1 MTNASTILFLVV
13 DDLGTA
19 DLGFTGSQIR
29 TPTLDA
35 LAAGGTVLSSYY
47 VQRACTPTRA
57 ALLTGRYPLRY
68 GFQSGVLEPRKAY
81 GLALNETLVPQLLR
95 SAGWATHAIGKWHL
109 GFYRWE
115 HTPTFRGFDSY
126 YGYYTGGEDYF
137 SHVAFGGGYD
147 LRLDGSPRCGAGCS
161 RVLWEANGTYS
172 THLFARRAVDVI
184 RATPTAQK
192 LYLYL
197 ATQAVHCPAQAP
209 PEYIAPYKFANPQR
223 NVFAGML
230 AALDEGI
237 ANVSA
242 ALRRAGRWEHSL
254 VVVTADNGA
263 PTTGCGGA
271 QGGQNWPYRG
281 GKCSA
286 WEGGLRALS
295 FAHGPALGVR
305 AGATYDAPAH
315 AVDWLPTLLA
325 FAGVD
330 GGGGGGGGFAL
341 DGISLRDALTGGG
354 GGDDEREIVLEAD
367 PHAYPLDGGGWGGD
381 QHATPYYALRRGRW
395 KLLLGDPGQPGI
407 LDGYYCTGPPCDAA
421 HNNTANA
428 SAHATPLG
436 ASAVQLFDV
445 VADPHE
451 ADDRA
456 AARPDLVAAMTARIV
471 AVNASAASSA
481 QQGAADDPRGDP
493 AKHNGTEAPWL

>member
-1 MTNASTILFLVV
+1 M
-13 DDLGTA
+13 
-19 DLGFTGSQIR
+19 
-29 TPTLDA
+29 
-35 LAAGGTVLSSYY
+35 
-47 VQRACTPTRA
+47 
-57 ALLTGRYPLRY
+57 
-68 GFQSGVLEPRKAY
+68 
-81 GLALNETLVPQLLR
+81 
-95 SAGWATHAIGKWHL
+95 
-109 GFYRWE
+109 
-115 HTPTFRGFDSY
+115 
-126 YGYYTGGEDYF
+126 
-137 SHVAFGGGYD
+137 
-147 LRLDGSPRCGAGCS
+147 
-161 RVLWEANGTYS
+161 LWEANGTYS
-172 THLFARRAVDVI
+172 KHLFASRAVEVI
-184 RATPTAQK
+184 RATPKTQK

-254 VVVTADNGA
+254 VVVTADNGS

-286 WEGGLRALS
+286 WEGGLRAVS

-325 FAGVD
+325 IARVR
-330 GGGGGGGGFAL
+330 GGGGFDL
-341 DGISLRDALTGGG
+341 DGISLRDALTGG

-381 QHATPYYALRRGRW
+381 QHATPYYALRRGRE
-395 KLLLGDPGQPGI
+395 
-407 LDGYYCTGPPCDAA
+407 
-421 HNNTANA
+421 A
-428 SAHATPLG
+428 SARRPRPAGHSRWVLLHGTAVRCG
-436 ASAVQLFDV
+436 AQQHGQRECAREAARASAVQLFDV

-456 AARPDLVAAMTARIV
+456 AARPDIVAALTARIV
-471 AVNASAASSA
+471 AVNATAASSA
-481 QQGAADDPRGDP
+481 QQGAADDPAATRE
-493 AKHNGTEAPWL
+493 HNGTEAPWL

>member
-1 MTNASTILFLVV
+1 MANASTILFLVV

-19 DLGFTGSQIR
+19 DLGYTGSQIR

-81 GLALNETLVPQLLR
+81 GLPLNETLVPQLLR

-263 PTTGCGGA
+263 PTTGRGGA

-286 WEGGLRALS
+286 WEGGLRAVS

-305 AGATYDAPAH
+305 AGAAESASWSIFAAQSRRSDGRCGVVGDA
-315 AVDWLPTLLA
+315 AVAASRSVASSSDSSTLRSR
-325 FAGVD
+325 
-330 GGGGGGGGFAL
+330 
-341 DGISLRDALTGGG
+341 SLRMLS
-354 GGDDEREIVLEAD
+354 
-367 PHAYPLDGGGWGGD
+367 
-381 QHATPYYALRRGRW
+381 
-395 KLLLGDPGQPGI
+395 
-407 LDGYYCTGPPCDAA
+407 
-421 HNNTANA
+421 TAWSICA
-428 SAHATPLG
+428 GLC
-436 ASAVQLFDV
+436 
-445 VADPHE
+445 
-451 ADDRA
+451 
-456 AARPDLVAAMTARIV
+456 
-471 AVNASAASSA
+471 ASSRLLCGTTTISSTRA
-481 QQGAADDPRGDP
+481 PR
-493 AKHNGTEAPWL
+493 APPDRRRLAPLRHASLPSSTAIPPPQL